1 MNLIQKGRMSLWDQL
16 DIHRRPRCFLT
27 FHCKKYVLGPYW
39 NQEISQWIERML
51 LSAENMSNKCLCSVI
66 HGYLVLLVK
75 VEKSLCRSR
84 LLCRYWSC
92 ILGFLCIIYRCG
104 NEESYFFVGHPFAV
118 AVFEDH
124 LWFSDWSR
132 PSLMRVDKKTGQNRV
147 RLRGSMLR
155 PSSMVVVHPLAK
167 PGTLQKL
174 SSHSLPASSWCSLMS
189 I

>member
-1 MNLIQKGRMSLWDQL
+1 MYWAELGFLLPAVILLRIWVTSTCGPSFMDSWLSSWE
-16 DIHRRPRCFLT
+16 RR
-27 FHCKKYVLGPYW
+27 
-39 NQEISQWIERML
+39 I
-51 LSAENMSNKCLCSVI
+51 
-66 HGYLVLLVK
+66 
-75 VEKSLCRSR
+75 EKSLWRSR
-84 LLCRYWSC
+84 LLCRYRSC
-92 ILGFLCIIYRCG
+92 ILGFLCIFYRCG
-104 NEESYFFVGHPFAV
+104 DEESCFFLGHPFAV

-124 LWFSDWSR
+124 LWFSDWAR

-167 PGTLQKL
+167 PGILQKL